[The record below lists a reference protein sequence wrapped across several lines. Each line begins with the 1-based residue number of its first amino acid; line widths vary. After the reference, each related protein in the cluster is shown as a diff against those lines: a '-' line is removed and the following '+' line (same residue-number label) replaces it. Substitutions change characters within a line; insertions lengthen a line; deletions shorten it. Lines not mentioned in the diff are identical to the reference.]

1 MAAPVKVRG
10 FRFRQSFRR
19 VVMGVGGQL
28 LQQVVAVKLC
38 LVGVASGHPGVAGGQ
53 GRKEHGDSQ
62 EEGRKGCCYAWG
74 LH

>member
-1 MAAPVKVRG
+1 
-10 FRFRQSFRR
+10 
-19 VVMGVGGQL
+19 MGVGGQL
-28 LQQVVAVKLC
+28 LQQVVTVKLG